1 MDNAT
6 VWKIIDTYFRDNPQ
20 ALVRHH
26 IDSYN
31 DFYKTSIYQIFK
43 EKNPIRLYS
52 RLDPET
58 NEYMSQCNLY
68 MGGKTGD
75 RIYFGKPVINDEDN
89 AHYMFPNEARLRN
102 MTYGMT
108 IHYDID
114 VEFVDT
120 LKPGEAPT
128 IIGSEMMKEM
138 EGGGLVLGSGIGGSE
153 WPDDPDK
160 RHNYKTKKQDA
171 FHSEELEAELA
182 KQHSLADLAKIVGG
196 GPKPTAIKAKRGK
209 GQGTGQG
216 LDDDN
221 KLDVEMTP
229 AAAARIK
236 EATEKSLLMSGKPNT
251 QTRWHTLPKVYL
263 GKFPVMLQSD
273 FCILSGLPKEVRHSM
288 GECRNDLGGYFIID
302 GKEKTVVAQEKFA
315 DNMLYIRKSGDDKY
329 TFSAEIRSV
338 SENVSKPVRTLSV
351 KICGPFSVK
360 VGNQSISYTGGNI
373 VVKIPNVRAPVP
385 LFIVFRA
392 LGIISDKAI
401 IEHCLLDIDKY
412 DNMVDLFIPSVH
424 DAATVLTQQTAIQYI
439 ALLTKGKSTFHALE
453 ILADYFL
460 PHVGEI
466 NYIPK
471 AYALGAMVFRLL
483 AVSQKMEI
491 PTDRDNFK
499 YKRIELVGSL
509 LYDLFREYWNIQ
521 LRQVHLEFEKRLYY
535 NQGMYENNLF
545 GLILDNYREIFK
557 ERVLE
562 TGFRKAFK
570 GNWGAQTH
578 TKRIGIVQDL
588 TRLSFNSALNHL
600 RKTNLP
606 LDSSVKLVGPRVLH
620 SSQWGYIDPIDTPD
634 GGSIGL
640 NKHLAISTY
649 ITRGMSREPMIAW
662 LREKW
667 GMKLV
672 EEFAP
677 KILAQMTKVIV
688 NGCWIGSVDS
698 PEECIAR
705 FRLHKRNALI
715 PIYSSAT
722 FNIQSNTIFIYTD
735 AGRLCRPIFYR
746 DEATGRASYQ
756 SKKVLKMLQ
765 DGEFSWTELI
775 SGFNKKRA
783 TVKFDASEMKIYE
796 LFELYEGVETETNP
810 AKLERF
816 LTDKAVLDYID
827 TSESENAYIALKT
840 EEFEMGRIDQDK
852 LLGSA
857 SPSSS
862 TVLTKSAKHTH
873 CEIHNSLILGMMCNM
888 IIFPENN
895 PATRNS
901 FSCGQSKQACSVYH
915 TNYQVRMDKTAVLLN
930 YGQIPLVKSRYL
942 EHITGEEQPYGEN
955 AIVAIACYTG
965 YNVEDAILINEG
977 AIQRGLFRTTYL
989 SCYEAHEESTKN
1001 ADTVVDHRFMNI
1013 DAQPSVLGTRPGYD
1027 YGKLDQYGII
1037 KEGTAVNDKT
1047 VLIGLATVGAPPPGS
1062 AINVTAAY
1070 LDGSKTPKKGQLGV
1084 VDKAFITDGEEGQR
1098 IAKVRIIEQRTPT
1111 LGDKMASRA
1120 GQKGTI
1126 GMVIPER
1133 DMPFTKDGVRPDLI
1147 INPHA
1152 LPTRMTIG
1160 QLVECITGKACA
1172 AYGGFG
1178 DCSAFNGN
1186 GSKIGQ
1192 FGELLSKSG
1201 FHSSGNELLY
1211 NGMTGEQ
1218 LETEIFMGPTYYM
1231 RLKHMVKD
1239 KINYRA
1245 LGPRTALTKQPVSG
1259 RANDGGLRIGEME
1272 RDTLISHGMTDF
1284 LRESMME
1291 RGDKSYLAVCNKS
1304 GMISVYNPA
1313 KGLFMSPM
1321 ADGPLQ
1327 FVGSLD
1333 GSDDLRVEQ
1342 VTKFGRSFSVLCIP
1356 YSLKLLVQELQTI
1369 NVQLRII
1376 TDDNIDQM
1384 ENMAYSDNVQRLT
1397 KNKEITP
1404 RSLIGAIKRSLA
1416 KKGRVATPID
1426 EYSPKSIRS
1435 AEMSGEESIE
1445 TGGLIE
1451 SSPESMDDDYLA
1463 NPVRN
1468 GPKIDEKE
1476 EIRIEAYSPED
1487 TPSPLPNEDADKK
1500 GQSGGST
1507 DQLNEQN
1514 ESSPNFQVG
1523 GRVFR
1528 RSVTDGYPERPWTIS
1543 NIGDKFLTINALDQR
1558 GLLPNQLLQ
1567 VVSPFDI
1574 FPATQSVQGMPM
1586 MGGSINQ
1593 NYPNDPNNP
1602 NNFVQDTMGFNNGM
1616 QLPQMS
1622 QPTIVFAPKMFSGG
1636 SNDNSTSTGQM
1647 PDQSS
1652 QMPNQSSQ
1660 MSMQTGGNIVE
1671 NIQPVNDNGN
1681 NNGPIDFNQFVI
1693 KKVG

>member
-43 EKNPIRLYS
+43 EKNPISLYS
-52 RLDPET
+52 RLDPKT

-120 LKPGEAPT
+120 LAPGEAPT

-138 EGGGLVLGSGIGGSE
+138 EGGALVLNEGNNMGD
-153 WPDDPDK
+153 WPEDHAKSTNFKKSPLDK
-160 RHNYKTKKQDA
+160 FNTDA
-171 FHSEELEAELA
+171 LA
-182 KQHSLADLAKIVGG
+182 AAAANNTSIADKAKMEGG
-196 GPKPTAIKAKRGK
+196 GPKPTAIKDKNKRLGK
-209 GQGTGQG
+209 EAI
-216 LDDDN
+216 
-221 KLDVEMTP
+221 EMTT
-229 AAAARIK
+229 AAAAKIK
-236 EATEKSLLMSGKPNT
+236 EATEKSLLISGKPNT
-251 QTRWHTLPKVYL
+251 QTRWHTLSKVYL

-273 FCILSGLPKEVRHSM
+273 FCILSGLPKEVRHTM

-351 KICGPFSVK
+351 KICAPFGIFK
-360 VGNQSISYTGGNI
+360 GGNFTGGNI

-401 IEHCLLDIDKY
+401 IEHCLLDIEKY

-424 DAATVLTQQTAIQYI
+424 DAATILTQQTAIQYI

-460 PHVGEI
+460 PHIGEI

-535 NQGMYENNLF
+535 NPAMYENNLF
-545 GLILDNYREIFK
+545 GLILDNYREVFK
-557 ERVLE
+557 ERALE

-698 PEECIAR
+698 PTECIEK
-705 FRLHKRNALI
+705 FRLYKRNALI

-722 FNIQSNTIFIYTD
+722 FDIQSNTIFVYTD

-765 DGEFSWTELI
+765 DGEFSWTDLI
-775 SGFNKKRA
+775 SGVNKKRG
-783 TVKFDASEMKIYE
+783 TIKFDPSQMKIYE

-827 TSESENAYIALKT
+827 TSESENAYIALNADD
-840 EEFEMGRIDQDK
+840 FEMGKIDQGNS
-852 LLGSA
+852 LGHIGDNSA
-857 SPSSS
+857 SPSSNSS
-862 TVLTKSAKHTH
+862 TVSTALTKSTKHTH

-901 FSCGQSKQACSVYH
+901 FSCGQSKQACSMYH

-930 YGQIPLVKSRYL
+930 YGQTPLVKSRYL

-1013 DAQPSVLGTRPGYD
+1013 DAQPAVLGTRPGYD

-1084 VDKAFITDGEEGQR
+1084 VDRAFITDGEEGQR
-1098 IAKVRIIEQRTPT
+1098 IAKVRIIEQRIPT

-1133 DMPFTKDGVRPDLI
+1133 DMPFTKDGIRPDLI

-1192 FGELLSKSG
+1192 FGELLSKVG

-1239 KINYRA
+1239 KVNFRA

-1327 FVGSLD
+1327 FVGSLEGGND
-1333 GSDDLRVEQ
+1333 FRVEQ
-1342 VTKFGRSFSVLCIP
+1342 ITKFGRSFSVLCIP
-1356 YSLKLLVQELQTI
+1356 YSLKLLIQELQTI
-1369 NVQLRII
+1369 NVQMRII

-1384 ENMAYSDNVQRLT
+1384 ENMAYSNNVQRLT
-1397 KNKEITP
+1397 QNKDITP
-1404 RSLIGAIKRSLA
+1404 RSLIGAIKRTLS
-1416 KKGRVATPID
+1416 KKGRVTTPIDMD

-1435 AEMSGEESIE
+1435 AEMSGEDEDKSE
-1445 TGGLIE
+1445 ASVKSLDE

-1463 NPVRN
+1463 NPIKNN
-1468 GPKIDEKE
+1468 GPKIDENGE
-1476 EIRIEAYSPED
+1476 MRFELASPED
-1487 TPSPLPNEDADKK
+1487 TPPPETQSVKQSGEF
-1500 GQSGGST
+1500 SGGST
-1507 DQLNEQN
+1507 YQNN
-1514 ESSPNFQVG
+1514 ESSHDFQVG

-1528 RSVTDGYPERPWTIS
+1528 RSVTDGYPERPWSIS
-1543 NIGDKFLTINALDQR
+1543 NIGDKFLTIHALDHR
-1558 GLLPNQLLQ
+1558 GLSANQVLQ

-1574 FPATQSVQGMPM
+1574 FPATQSMQSNQSNLM
-1586 MGGSINQ
+1586 MGGSTNMG
-1593 NYPNDPNNP
+1593 
-1602 NNFVQDTMGFNNGM
+1602 QDLMNNGQM
-1616 QLPQMS
+1616 NNMNMMPQLPVQ

-1636 SNDNSTSTGQM
+1636 SIDQSTSQT
-1647 PDQSS
+1647 PDQNII
-1652 QMPNQSSQ
+1652 PNPV
-1660 MSMQTGGNIVE
+1660 SMQTGGNMQSTNYSE
-1671 NIQPVNDNGN
+1671 NNTGANAST
-1681 NNGPIDFNQFVI
+1681 NNGEIDFSKGMI
-1693 KKVG
+1693 KITKSG